1 MKKRWI
7 KKTIASVLAGLMIVT
22 TPGSGLLGGLQE
34 VRAENETSISNAG
47 FESNVWTE
55 GNGWTPAA
63 SSWDGDPSISVKTYA
78 SDSYINAP
86 SGGEDSFL
94 NVWSGTASDTVFT
107 FTQNIALTEGD
118 YTFSVQGMGENT
130 SYYIA
135 IGDTN
140 GTSVSAGGYN
150 AWNPATVDYTA
161 EEDIN
166 SITLSIVV
174 TATAAGGYADLD
186 CVTWTY
192 TEPSDPSDP
201 ADDASDGELLNG
213 DFSEA
218 DTAWTINS
226 TLAAYST
233 NSPDDSQVIEINTWS
248 AADATDI
255 SIRQKIRNFPAGTY
269 KLTMDVLAD
278 AGVTFPF
285 TAKVLDADGE
295 TIASSDMV
303 TTVGWDEG
311 WTAAS
316 TSGFTVGDNATIT
329 VVIEGNISNN
339 FWGLIDNVTITV
351 VPPVTREFN
360 LDTTVS
366 TYPVVDS
373 EIHAD
378 KVELMNDFIT
388 GFDVSSYVAI
398 RKSGAT
404 FKDYDGNVLTDQGF
418 FDLLKESGVNYVR
431 IRVWVDPTDGNGHT
445 YGGGACDLDVA
456 KTIGTYATN
465 AGMRVLVDFH
475 YSDFWTDPGKQT
487 APKAWK
493 DLALADKAETLRQ
506 YTEDSL
512 QELINAGVDVGMVQ
526 VGNETT
532 TGFCGESN
540 WTNMCTLF
548 AAGSQGVQNIEA
560 ANDTQI
566 MIAIHF
572 TNPESGNFSSFAQNL
587 ESNGVV
593 YDVFATSY
601 YPYWHGTLANLKS
614 ELSKISKNY
623 DKYVMVAETSYARTF
638 EDGDGH
644 ENTES
649 EKKKSSDT
657 FPYPLGIQGQVTHV
671 RNVVDTIASID
682 DNKGIGVFYWEPAWI
697 PVQVYDPDAAN
708 AAEVLA
714 QNKALWERD
723 GSGWATSA
731 ASDYDKNV
739 GTWYG
744 GSAVDNEAVFDFD
757 GSALESLKVY
767 NMIRGGTTGEDY
779 LVDVQDTQITCQL
792 GGDVTLPET
801 VTGVYAS
808 GNETDV
814 EVTWSEKDISEAVY
828 SGTGVYPIDGV
839 AVYDGEEFD
848 VICTLTLVAQNY
860 LINPSFEDP
869 LDGNWVV
876 SNIARKTSAGGNNNI
891 RTGEYNLH
899 FWLADGG
906 DVEFYQTLTL
916 DQGTYRIGG
925 YGVGTVANEFTLYF
939 RIGETEYTK
948 TVNYAEWNTWWDDND
963 AYLTIKPEITD
974 IEIPED
980 GTEVTIGVRST
991 IPAESWGAFEDFYIY
1006 KAEEDVEYHILE
1018 GEESEWTEDEEGNI
1032 VIISDGPFVKFQAVK
1047 VDGKVVDPS
1056 NYTAKK
1062 GSTIIT
1068 FLKSYLDTLAV
1079 GMHEVEIVF
1088 TNGSAYATINV
1099 VEKETTETTEATT
1112 TEASTTETTT
1122 TEATTTEAT
1131 TDTSTASTSSTEV
1144 TTTES
1149 TTADSASTSDATTP
1163 KPSNKDNGQ
1172 KVATGDA
1179 HKLGLVIVLLL
1190 ISASGLVMADLWKKK
1205 R

>member
-7 KKTIASVLAGLMIVT
+7 MKLTASVLAGLMIVT
-22 TPGSGLLGGLQE
+22 IPGSGLLGGLQE
-34 VRAENETSISNAG
+34 VRAVNETSISNAG
-47 FESNVWTE
+47 FENDVWTS
-55 GNGWTPAA
+55 GNGWTPTA
-63 SSWDGDPSISVKTYA
+63 SSWAGDPSISVKTYA
-78 SDSYINAP
+78 SDSYMNAP

-94 NVWSGTASDTVFT
+94 NVWSGSASDTVFT
-107 FTQNIALTEGD
+107 FTQDIALTEGD

-140 GTSVSAGGYN
+140 GTSVSSGGYN

-161 EEDIN
+161 EGDIN

-174 TATAAGGYADLD
+174 TATAAGSYADLD

-192 TEPSDPSDP
+192 TEPDDSNDPSDPSDP
-201 ADDASDGELLNG
+201 ADEASDGELLNG

-218 DTAWTINS
+218 DTAWTITGGPYYKTDEWASNNTSQFIQIDTPSS
-226 TLAAYST
+226 TT
-233 NSPDDSQVIEINTWS
+233 QM
-248 AADATDI
+248 
-255 SIRQKIRNFPAGTY
+255 SIKQKIKNLTAGTY
-269 KLTMDVLAD
+269 KLSYRVSGE
-278 AGVTFPF
+278 AGKEFPL
-285 TAKVLDADGE
+285 TAKVLDSNDE
-295 TIASSDMV
+295 LIVSSDGKEV
-303 TTVGWDEG
+303 SGWDVWIEDS
-311 WTAAS
+311 TATFDLENNS
-316 TSGFTVGDNATIT
+316 TIT
-329 VVIEGNISNN
+329 IVFEGEVPTD
-339 FWGLIDNVTITV
+339 FWGGIDDVVLAV
-351 VPPVTREFN
+351 VPPVTREFH

-378 KVELMNDFIT
+378 KVELMNDFIM

-445 YGGGACDLDVA
+445 YGGGACDLNAA

-493 DLALADKAETLRQ
+493 DLTLTDKAETLRQ

-560 ANDTQI
+560 ANNTQI

-671 RNVVDTIASID
+671 RNVVNTIASID

-697 PVQVYDPDAAN
+697 PVQIYDPDAAN

-757 GSALESLKVY
+757 GTALESLKVY

-779 LVDVQDTQITCQL
+779 LVDAQDTQITCQL
-792 GGDVTLPET
+792 GGDITLPET

-814 EVTWSEKDISEAVY
+814 EVTWSKKDISEAVY

-839 AVYDGEEFD
+839 AVFDGEEYD

-891 RTGEYNLH
+891 RTGNYNLH

-925 YGVGTVANEFTLYF
+925 YGVGTEANEFTLYF

-948 TVNYAEWNTWWDDND
+948 TVNYAEWNTWRDDD
-963 AYLTIKPEITD
+963 EAYLAIKPEITD

-980 GTEVTIGVRST
+980 GTEVTIGVRSSVE
-991 IPAESWGAFEDFYIY
+991 AQSWGAFEDFYIY
-1006 KAEEDVEYHILE
+1006 KAEEDVVYHIIE
-1018 GEESEWTEDEEGNI
+1018 GENSTWSSDEEGNI

-1047 VDGKVVDPS
+1047 VDGKVVDPAD
-1056 NYTAKK
+1056 YTAKK
-1062 GSTIIT
+1062 GSTVIT
-1068 FLKSYLDTLAV
+1068 FLKSYLDTLAE
-1079 GMHEVEIVF
+1079 GTHEVEIVF
-1088 TNGSAYATINV
+1088 TNGSAKASIAVTQK
-1099 VEKETTETTEATT
+1099 EETTTAETTTATTATTATTEAV
-1112 TEASTTETTT
+1112 
-1122 TEATTTEAT
+1122 
-1131 TDTSTASTSSTEV
+1131 TASV
-1144 TTTES
+1144 KP
-1149 TTADSASTSDATTP
+1149 AAASTSDAATP
-1163 KPSNKDNGQ
+1163 KAASNDNGD
-1172 KVATGDA
+1172 KIATGDA
-1179 HKLGLVIVLLL
+1179 YKVGLLIILLL
-1190 ISASGLVMADLWKKK
+1190 LSASGLVITDLWKKK